1 MVTSH
6 LKMSGKERVCIGG
19 GAGFIGSH
27 MAKYLRAKGH
37 WVRCVDWADN
47 EFWKPEEFCD
57 EFLKLDLRE
66 YESCKKATE
75 GIDWVFNFAADMGGM
90 GFIQCNNAV
99 ILYNNLMC
107 SSNMLEA
114 AHRNGV
120 KRFFYSSSAC
130 VYPEFKQTKVDVPAL
145 KEDDAWPAQP
155 QDAYGVEKI
164 CTEELCKHFYLDFGM
179 ETRVARFHNIYGPF
193 GTWRGGREKAPAA
206 FCRKAIT
213 SEKEFE
219 IWGDGEQTR
228 SFTFI
233 DDCVEGVF
241 KLFLSDIH
249 EPLNIGSS
257 EMISMNNL
265 AKLALSFAGKDLPI
279 THHEGPE
286 GVRGRNSDN
295 TKILELLQW
304 EPKTKLKDG
313 LKKTY
318 DWIKEQVEEA
328 KKNGEDIS
336 QLSHSAPVRLKDIP
350 ELGTFR
356 EKDEY

>member
-1 MVTSH
+1 MTQQ
-6 LKMSGKERVCIGG
+6 KERVCIGG

-27 MAKYLRAKGH
+27 MARFLRAKGH
-37 WVRCVDWADN
+37 WVRCCDWAEN

-57 EFLKLDLRE
+57 EFLRLDLRD
-66 YESCKKATE
+66 YQSCKKASE
-75 GIDWVFNFAADMGGM
+75 GCDWVFNFAADMGGM
-90 GFIQCNNAV
+90 GFIQSNNAV
-99 ILYNNLMC
+99 ILYNNLMI

-145 KEDDAWPAQP
+145 KEEDAWPAEP

-164 CTEELCKHFYLDFGM
+164 CTEELCKHFYKDFGM
-179 ETRVARFHNIYGPF
+179 ETRVARFHNIYGPY

-213 SEKEFE
+213 STETFD

-228 SFTFI
+228 SFTYI
-233 DDCVEGVF
+233 DDCLEGVYR
-241 KLFLSDIH
+241 LFMSDVR
-249 EPLNIGSS
+249 EPLNLGSS

-265 AKLALSFAGKDLPI
+265 AKLALSFTGKDIPLS
-279 THHEGPE
+279 HSVGPE

-295 TKILELLQW
+295 TKIKQLLGW
-304 EPKTKLKDG
+304 EPPTKLADG

-318 DWIKEQVEEA
+318 DWILTEVNKA
-328 KKNGEDIS
+328 KANGEDIS
-336 QLSHSAPVRLKDIP
+336 KFAHSAPVKLRDIP
-350 ELGTFR
+350 EIGTFR
-356 EKDEY
+356 DKDQY

>member
-1 MVTSH
+1 
-6 LKMSGKERVCIGG
+6 MSNSKERVCIGG

-27 MAKYLRAKGH
+27 MGRFLKSRGYY
-37 WVRCVDWADN
+37 VRCVDWALN
-47 EFWKPEEFCD
+47 EFWATDEFCD
-57 EFLKLDLRE
+57 EFLRLDLRD
-66 YESCKKATE
+66 YDSCKRASA
-75 GIDWVFNFAADMGGM
+75 GCDWVFNFAADMGGM

-99 ILYNNLMC
+99 ILYNNLMI

-114 AHRNGV
+114 ARRNGV

-130 VYPEFKQTKVDVPAL
+130 VYPEYKQTEVDVPAL

-164 CTEELCKHFYLDFGM
+164 CTEELCKHYYLDFGM

-193 GTWRGGREKAPAA
+193 GTWWGGREKAPAA

-213 SEKEFE
+213 STESFD
-219 IWGDGEQTR
+219 IWGDGLQTR
-228 SFTFI
+228 SFTYI
-233 DDCVEGVF
+233 DDCIEGVF

-257 EMISMNNL
+257 EMISMNDL
-265 AKLALSFAGKDLPI
+265 AKMALRFAGKDIPI
-279 THHEGPE
+279 KHIEGPE

-295 TKILELLQW
+295 TKILKLLNW
-304 EPKTKLKDG
+304 EPPTKLEDG

-318 DWIKEQVEEA
+318 DWVLQEVNKAKER
-328 KKNGEDIS
+328 GEDIS
-336 QLSHSAPVRLKDIP
+336 KYAHSSPVHLTDIP
-350 ELGTFR
+350 EIGTFR
-356 EKDEY
+356 EKTVY